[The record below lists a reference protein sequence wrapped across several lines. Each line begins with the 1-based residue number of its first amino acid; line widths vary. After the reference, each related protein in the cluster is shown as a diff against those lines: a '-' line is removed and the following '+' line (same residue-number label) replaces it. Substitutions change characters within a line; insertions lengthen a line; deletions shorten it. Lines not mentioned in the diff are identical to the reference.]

1 MQFRHSTP
9 ILKRLVLV
17 FAVLSA
23 GAAHAQEAP
32 PPPQV
37 SVAKPV
43 VRNVVDKD
51 DFIGRFQASEQVSI
65 RSRVGGYLQSI
76 NFKDGQLVRQGDE
89 LFEIDQRPFVTAYN
103 EAAAQ
108 LAVAQSTL
116 TYAQS
121 EFDRVNT
128 LVKSGS
134 QTVSTLDDRRKELQS
149 AQANLQG
156 SQASVERAKLDLT
169 YSKITAPLAGRINR
183 HLISVGNLVQ
193 ADQTELTTIVALD
206 PIDFYFDIDERRLLN
221 YAETARKNG
230 MTLQEG
236 GGGLKVTVHLGDRD
250 QTKFTGSLDFAE
262 NTVDQATGT
271 LRVRA
276 SFANP
281 DFILQPGLFGRAEIE
296 GSNSYTAILIP
307 DEAISADQ
315 NERLVYVLNSDNTVT
330 SKSVRP
336 GPKLYGYRV
345 IRSGLTGD
353 EQIVVKGVVRV
364 RPGVKVTPVKVELP
378 RENPND
384 VPATVQQAV
393 SAEGASQ

>member
-1 MQFRHSTP
+1 MQFRHST
-9 ILKRLVLV
+9 LKYFLPVCV
-17 FAVLSA
+17 VLSA
-23 GAAHAQEAP
+23 GAARAQETP

-43 VRNVVDKD
+43 VRDVVDND

-76 NFKDGQLVRQGDE
+76 NFKDGQLVKQGDE
-89 LFEIDQRPFVTAYN
+89 LFEIDQRPFITAFN
-103 EAAAQ
+103 EATAQ
-108 LAVAQSTL
+108 LAVASSTL

-121 EFDRVNT
+121 EFNRVNT

-134 QTVSTLDDRRKELQS
+134 QTVSTLDDRRRELQS

-156 SQASVERAKLDLT
+156 SEASVERARLDLT

-206 PIDFYFDIDERRLLN
+206 PIDFYFDVDERRLLN

-230 MTLQEG
+230 KVLQEG
-236 GGGLKVTVHLGDRD
+236 GGGLKVSVRLGDRD
-250 QTKFTGSLDFAE
+250 QTKFSGTLNFAE

-276 SFANP
+276 RFANP
-281 DFILQPGLFGRAEIE
+281 DFVLQPGLFGRVEIE

-307 DEAISADQ
+307 DEAIAADQ
-315 NERLVYVLNSDNTVT
+315 NERVVYVLNPDNTVT
-330 SKSVRP
+330 TKSVRP

-364 RPGVKVTPVKVELP
+364 RPGAKVTPVTVQLP

-384 VPATVQQAV
+384 VPATAQQAV
-393 SAEGASQ
+393 SAAGAAQ

>member
-1 MQFRHSTP
+1 MQFRHST
-9 ILKRLVLV
+9 LKYIPLVCAAL
-17 FAVLSA
+17 FG
-23 GAAHAQEAP
+23 GAAQAQESP

-43 VRNVVDKD
+43 VREVVDND
-51 DFIGRFQASEQVSI
+51 EFVGRFQASEQVSI

-76 NFKDGQLVRQGDE
+76 NFKDGQLVNEGDE
-89 LFEIDQRPFVTAYN
+89 LFEIDQRPYITAFN
-103 EAAAQ
+103 EANAQ

-116 TYAQS
+116 TYAQA
-121 EFDRVNT
+121 EFERANS

-149 AQANLQG
+149 AQANLKG
-156 SQASVERAKLDLT
+156 SEASVERAKLDLT
-169 YSKITAPLAGRINR
+169 YSKITAPLSGRINR

-193 ADQTELTTIVALD
+193 TDQTELTTIVALN

-230 MTLQEG
+230 TVLQEG
-236 GGGLKVTVHLGDRD
+236 GGGLKVSVHLGDRD
-250 QTKFTGSLDFAE
+250 QTKFEGTLDFAE

-271 LRVRA
+271 LRARA
-276 SFANP
+276 RFANP
-281 DFILQPGLFGRAEIE
+281 DFVLQPGLFGRVQIE

-315 NERLVYVLNSDNTVT
+315 NERVVYVLNPDNTVT
-330 SKSVRP
+330 TRPVRP

-345 IRSGLTGD
+345 VRSGLTGD
-353 EQIVVKGVVRV
+353 EQIVVRGVVRV
-364 RPGVKVTPVKVELP
+364 RPGSKVTPINVELP
-378 RENPND
+378 KEDVND
-384 VPATVQQAV
+384 VPERAQQA
-393 SAEGASQ
+393 AAASRAGQ

>member
-1 MQFRHSTP
+1 MQFRHSS
-9 ILKRLVLV
+9 LKPVALV
-17 FAVLSA
+17 FAALSA
-23 GAAHAQEAP
+23 GGVHAQET

-43 VRNVVDKD
+43 VREVVDND

-65 RSRVGGYLQSI
+65 RARVGGYLQSI
-76 NFKDGQLVRQGDE
+76 KFKDGQLVKESDE

-103 EAAAQ
+103 GATAQ
-108 LAVAQSTL
+108 LAVARSTL
-116 TYAQS
+116 TYAES
-121 EFDRVNT
+121 EFDRVNR

-134 QTVSTLDDRRKELQS
+134 QTISTLDDRRRELAS
-149 AQANLQG
+149 AQATLHG
-156 SQASVERAKLDLT
+156 SEASVERARLDLI
-169 YSKITAPLAGRINR
+169 YSKITAPLSGRINR

-230 MTLQEG
+230 KVLQEG

-250 QTKFTGSLDFAE
+250 QTKFSGTLNFAE
-262 NTVDQATGT
+262 NTVDEATGT

-276 SFANP
+276 RFANP
-281 DFILQPGLFGRAEIE
+281 DFVLQPGLFGRVEIE

-307 DEAISADQ
+307 DEAIAADQ
-315 NERLVYVLNSDNTVT
+315 NERVVYVLNPDNTVT
-330 SKSVRP
+330 TKSVRP

-345 IRSGLTGD
+345 IRSGLKGD

-364 RPGVKVTPVKVELP
+364 RPGAKVTPVTSELP
-378 RENPND
+378 RENTND
-384 VPATVQQAV
+384 VPATTQQAV
-393 SAEGASQ
+393 SAAGASK

>member
-1 MQFRHSTP
+1 MQFRHST
-9 ILKRLVLV
+9 LKYIPLVCAALV
-17 FAVLSA
+17 S
-23 GAAHAQEAP
+23 GAAQAQETP

-43 VRNVVDKD
+43 VREVVDND

-76 NFKDGQLVRQGDE
+76 NFKDGQLVKEGDE
-89 LFEIDQRPFVTAYN
+89 LFEIDQRPYITADN
-103 EAAAQ
+103 EATAR

-134 QTVSTLDDRRKELQS
+134 QTVSTLDGRRRELQS

-156 SQASVERAKLDLT
+156 SQASVERAQLDLT
-169 YSKITAPLAGRINR
+169 YSKITAPLSGRINR

-193 ADQTELTTIVALD
+193 TDQTELTTIVALD

-230 MTLQEG
+230 NVLQEG
-236 GGGLKVTVHLGDRD
+236 GGGLKVSVRLGDRD
-250 QTKFTGSLDFAE
+250 HTKFAGTLDFAE
-262 NTVDQATGT
+262 NTIDQATGT

-276 SFANP
+276 RFANP
-281 DFILQPGLFGRAEIE
+281 DFVLQPGLFGRVEIE
-296 GSNSYTAILIP
+296 GSNSYTAVLIP

-315 NERLVYVLNSDNTVT
+315 NERVVYVLNPDNTVT
-330 SKSVRP
+330 TKSVRP

-345 IRSGLTGD
+345 IRSGLKGD

-364 RPGVKVTPVKVELP
+364 RPGLKVTPLTVELP
-378 RENPND
+378 KENPSD
-384 VPATVQQAV
+384 VPETAQQA
-393 SAEGASQ
+393 APETGAAQ

>member
-1 MQFRHSTP
+1 MQFRHST
-9 ILKRLVLV
+9 LKYIPLVCAAL
-17 FAVLSA
+17 FS
-23 GAAHAQEAP
+23 GAAQAQETS

-43 VRNVVDKD
+43 VRDVVDND

-76 NFKDGQLVRQGDE
+76 NFKDGQLVKEGDK
-89 LFEIDQRPFVTAYN
+89 LFEIDQRPYITAYN
-103 EAAAQ
+103 EATAQ

-121 EFDRVNT
+121 EFDRANT

-134 QTVSTLDDRRKELQS
+134 QTVSTLDDRRRELQS

-156 SQASVERAKLDLT
+156 SQASVERAELDLT
-169 YSKITAPLAGRINR
+169 YSKITAPLSGRINR

-193 ADQTELTTIVALD
+193 TDQTELTTIVALD

-230 MTLQEG
+230 NVLQEG
-236 GGGLKVTVHLGDRD
+236 GGGLRVSVRLGDRD
-250 QTKFTGSLDFAE
+250 QTKFAGTLDFAE
-262 NTVDQATGT
+262 NTIDPATGT
-271 LRVRA
+271 LRARA
-276 SFANP
+276 RFANP
-281 DFILQPGLFGRAEIE
+281 DFVLQPGLFGRVAIE

-307 DEAISADQ
+307 DEAIAADQ
-315 NERLVYVLNSDNTVT
+315 NERVVYVLNHDDTVT
-330 SKSVRP
+330 TRSVRP

-345 IRSGLTGD
+345 IRSGLKGD

-364 RPGVKVTPVKVELP
+364 RPGLKVTPLTVELP
-378 RENPND
+378 KENPND
-384 VPATVQQAV
+384 VPETAQQEA
-393 SAEGASQ
+393 SEAGAAQ

>member
-1 MQFRHSTP
+1 MQFRHA
-9 ILKRLVLV
+9 ILKYVPLVCAAL
-17 FAVLSA
+17 FA
-23 GAAHAQEAP
+23 GAVQAQQAP

-43 VRNVVDKD
+43 VREVVDHD

-76 NFKDGQLVRQGDE
+76 RFKDGQLVKEGDE
-89 LFEIDQRPFVTAYN
+89 LFEIDQRPYVTAYN
-103 EAAAQ
+103 EATAQ

-116 TYAQS
+116 TYAQA
-121 EFDRVNT
+121 EFDRANS

-149 AQANLQG
+149 AQANLKG
-156 SQASVERAKLDLT
+156 SEASVERAQLDLT
-169 YSKITAPLAGRINR
+169 YSKITAPLSGRINR

-193 ADQTELTTIVALD
+193 SDQTELTTIVALD

-230 MTLQEG
+230 TVLQEG
-236 GGGLKVTVHLGDRD
+236 GGLKVSVRLEDRD
-250 QTKFTGSLDFAE
+250 QTRFAGTLDFAE

-271 LRVRA
+271 LRARA
-276 SFANP
+276 RFANP
-281 DFILQPGLFGRAEIE
+281 DFILQPGLFGRVEIE

-315 NERLVYVLNSDNTVT
+315 NERVVYVLNPDNTVT
-330 SKSVRP
+330 TKPVRP

-345 IRSGLTGD
+345 IRSGLSGD

-364 RPGVKVTPVKVELP
+364 RPGSKVTPVTVELP
-378 RENPND
+378 KDNASD
-384 VPATVQQAV
+384 VPEMAQQAS
-393 SAEGASQ
+393 SAAGAGQ

>member
-1 MQFRHSTP
+1 MQFRHST
-9 ILKRLVLV
+9 LKYFLPVCV
-17 FAVLSA
+17 VLSA
-23 GAAHAQEAP
+23 GAAQAQETP

-43 VRNVVDKD
+43 VRDVVDND

-76 NFKDGQLVRQGDE
+76 NFKDGQLVKQGDE
-89 LFEIDQRPFVTAYN
+89 LFEIDQRPFITAFN
-103 EAAAQ
+103 EATAQ
-108 LAVAQSTL
+108 LAVAGSTL

-121 EFDRVNT
+121 EFNRVNT

-134 QTVSTLDDRRKELQS
+134 QTVSTLDDRRRELQS

-156 SQASVERAKLDLT
+156 SEASVERARLDLT

-206 PIDFYFDIDERRLLN
+206 PIDFYFDVDERRLLN

-230 MTLQEG
+230 KVLQEG
-236 GGGLKVTVHLGDRD
+236 GGGLKVNVRLGDRD
-250 QTKFTGSLDFAE
+250 QTKFSGTLNFAE

-276 SFANP
+276 RFANP
-281 DFILQPGLFGRAEIE
+281 DFILQPGLFGRVEIE

-307 DEAISADQ
+307 DEAIAADQ
-315 NERLVYVLNSDNTVT
+315 NERVVYVLNPDNTVT
-330 SKSVRP
+330 TKSVRP

-364 RPGVKVTPVKVELP
+364 RPGAKVTPVTVQLP

-384 VPATVQQAV
+384 VPATAQQAV
-393 SAEGASQ
+393 SAAGAAQ

>member
-1 MQFRHSTP
+1 MQFRHS
-9 ILKRLVLV
+9 ILKYIPLVC
-17 FAVLSA
+17 AVLFSGVA
-23 GAAHAQEAP
+23 QAQETS

-43 VRNVVDKD
+43 VREVVDND

-76 NFKDGQLVRQGDE
+76 NFKDGQLVKEGDE
-89 LFEIDQRPFVTAYN
+89 LFEIDQRPYITAYN
-103 EAAAQ
+103 EATAQ

-121 EFDRVNT
+121 EFDRANT
-128 LVKSGS
+128 LVKTGS
-134 QTVSTLDDRRKELQS
+134 QTVSTLDDRRRELQS

-156 SQASVERAKLDLT
+156 SQASVERARLDLT
-169 YSKITAPLAGRINR
+169 YSKITAPLSGRINR
-183 HLISVGNLVQ
+183 HLISIGNLVQ
-193 ADQTELTTIVALD
+193 ADQTELTTIVVLD

-230 MTLQEG
+230 KVLQEG
-236 GGGLKVTVHLGDRD
+236 GGGLKVSVRLGDRD
-250 QTKFTGSLDFAE
+250 QTKFSGTLNFAE

-276 SFANP
+276 RFANP
-281 DFILQPGLFGRAEIE
+281 DFVLQPGLFGRVEIE

-315 NERLVYVLNSDNTVT
+315 NERVVYVLNPDDTVT
-330 SKSVRP
+330 TKSVRP
-336 GPKLYGYRV
+336 GPKLNGYRV

-364 RPGVKVTPVKVELP
+364 RPGAKVSPVTVQLP
-378 RENPND
+378 RENTND
-384 VPATVQQAV
+384 VPGMAQQAG
-393 SAEGASQ
+393 SAAGAPQ